1 MFNSILTSGSVKI
14 KSQLC
19 FFFLAAL
26 CIFTLH
32 GYKKVGEGPGF
43 VLSSDPGGQKITAV
57 AIKHLFPST

>member
-14 KSQLC
+14 KSQLL
-19 FFFLAAL
+19 FFLAAL

-43 VLSSDPGGQKITAV
+43 VLSSDPGGQKITAA